1 RRISVGVIAGWT
13 SCRRV
18 LIPTI
23 LVAYPGMLLFWPWA
37 QTDPIENPLRALA
50 FFSHQTFPFTTL
62 FDGRF
67 VPASDLPWTYLP
79 TYIAVAL
86 PELVLVLLLC
96 TPVLAAIVV
105 LRNRFHIRRE
115 QALMHFVVGFGIVF
129 PVTFA
134 IAIKAVLFDGMR
146 HFIFVLPLIGVAAA
160 LAADTV
166 CAQLARL
173 PFRQPIYAVFAV
185 YG

>member
-50 FFSHQTFPFTTL
+50 FFSHQTFPFYTL

-67 VPASDLPWTYLP
+67 VPATDLPWTYLP
-79 TYIAVAL
+79 TYIALAL
-86 PELVLVLLLC
+86 PELILVLLFCIPIAALVALWRG
-96 TPVLAAIVV
+96 TFQLNREQVLAAVV
-105 LRNRFHIRRE
+105 IG
-115 QALMHFVVGFGIVF
+115 VGIVF
-129 PVTFA
+129 P
-134 IAIKAVLFDGMR
+134 
-146 HFIFVLPLIGVAAA
+146 
-160 LAADTV
+160 
-166 CAQLARL
+166 
-173 PFRQPIYAVFAV
+173 
-185 YG
+185 